1 MAGLNEQL
9 DELQAARDAMKTAFV
24 AYGKEANTD
33 IRTYANEITK
43 LTDDATVLEE
53 GMLEGATAYARGKK
67 ITGKIKSYGG
77 LGRQADRKEYSAGA
91 DGQLYLWLDFD
102 TPSAF
107 QVNAGASIK
116 NSELAELVKLTPD
129 KLKSGVE
136 VLGVTGEY
144 AADFSETLTPEAYN
158 AAITTAANILG
169 EEQGGTN

>member
-9 DELQAARDAMKTAFV
+9 DELQVARDAMKTAFV

-43 LTDDATVLEE
+43 LTDDATVAEE

-77 LGRQADRKEYSAGA
+77 LGRSADRKEYSAGT

-158 AAITTAANILG
+158 AAMITAANILG

>member
-9 DELQAARDAMKTAFV
+9 DELQVARDAMKTAFV

-43 LTDDATVLEE
+43 LTDDATVAEE

-67 ITGKIKSYGG
+67 ITGKIKSHGG
-77 LGRQADRKEYSAGA
+77 LGRQADRKGYVEGKNGELS
-91 DGQLYLWLDFD
+91 LYLDFD
-102 TPSAF
+102 TPTAF
-107 QVNAGASIK
+107 QLFAGASVK

-158 AAITTAANILG
+158 AAMTTAANILG